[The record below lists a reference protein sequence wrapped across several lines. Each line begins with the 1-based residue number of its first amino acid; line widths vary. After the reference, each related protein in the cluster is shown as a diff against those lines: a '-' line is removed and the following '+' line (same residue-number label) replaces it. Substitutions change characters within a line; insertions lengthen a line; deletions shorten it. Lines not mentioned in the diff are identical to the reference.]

1 MRKRQ
6 IGATKEIN
14 KTKKNKTKGV
24 WRKRVKS
31 CQVDLY
37 LLWVIIEPNRI
48 SHTQPEKKES
58 IIIKSEQEKKEKKGG
73 KKKKK
78 RSNEWRFFVCSS
90 SVNEK

>member
-1 MRKRQ
+1 MINEEATDWSNKRNKQ
-6 IGATKEIN
+6 N

-48 SHTQPEKKES
+48 SHTPTARKK
-58 IIIKSEQEKKEKKGG
+58 KSLLLSKVNKKRKKKKGG

-78 RSNEWRFFVCSS
+78 KVE
-90 SVNEK
+90 